1 MRIKKKHV
9 LLESLL
15 IDVTNE
21 FTPVEKKI
29 FKMLNKHYGNPI
41 KGEEGKKDFTQW
53 EVGAWLIETLDLSFQ
68 DAYSLSKTYFW
79 NYDKLFGEAPILRKK
94 VSLPYLF
101 FEHFRDLQDK
111 VKDSYGEET
120 IGNVVIDFDR
130 DSGFESSR
138 GILFWSGYKGFTLYI
153 PMRSETI
160 RSADGMSDA
169 YIYSTQTDPRQIM
182 VRGTFLPITKDK
194 HKKDGYVSEKD
205 WVEEI
210 NQEEFLVNVSVEVG
224 RSDTPY
230 SKKVEDF
237 MEFLVPYPN
246 PLNYN
251 NFKKT
256 SEGIVGD
263 VIKKLGTTTFK
274 LHPDVGSINVN
285 NQPDS
290 QY

>member
-15 IDVTNE
+15 IDVTTE

-41 KGEEGKKDFTQW
+41 KGGEGKKEYTQW

-79 NYDKLFGEAPILRKK
+79 SYDKLFSDAPTLRKK

-111 VKDSYGEET
+111 IKDSYNEEP

-130 DSGFESSR
+130 DSGFESNR
-138 GILFWSGYKGFTLYI
+138 GVLFWSGFKGFTLYI
-153 PMRSETI
+153 TMDSGPIGDT
-160 RSADGMSDA
+160 
-169 YIYSTQTDPRQIM
+169 YLYSRQTDPRLIM
-182 VRGTFLPITKDK
+182 VRGKYYPITKDK
-194 HKKDGYVSEKD
+194 HKKDGYVSDKD
-205 WVEEI
+205 WDEEI
-210 NQEEFLVNVSVEVG
+210 DQEEFLVSVSVEVG
-224 RSDTPY
+224 RSDGPY
-230 SKKVEDF
+230 SKTIEDF
-237 MEFLVPYPN
+237 MEFIVPYPK
-246 PLNYN
+246 PLNYS

-256 SEGIVGD
+256 NESIVGD
-263 VIKKLGTTTFK
+263 VIKKLGNTIFN
-274 LHPDVGSINVN
+274 LHPEVGQINVN
-285 NQPDS
+285 NQPD
-290 QY
+290 

>member
-15 IDVTNE
+15 IDVTTE

-41 KGEEGKKDFTQW
+41 KGEEGKKEFTQW

-79 NYDKLFGEAPILRKK
+79 SYDKLFSDAPTLRKK

-111 VKDSYGEET
+111 IKDSYNEEP

-130 DSGFESSR
+130 DSGFESNR
-138 GILFWSGYKGFTLYI
+138 GIHFWSGFKGFTLYI
-153 PMRSETI
+153 PMDSGTI
-160 RSADGMSDA
+160 GDT
-169 YIYSTQTDPRQIM
+169 YIYSRQTDPRQIM
-182 VRGTFLPITKDK
+182 VRGKYYPITKDK
-194 HKKDGYVSEKD
+194 HKKDGYVSDKD
-205 WVEEI
+205 WNEEI
-210 NQEEFLVNVSVEVG
+210 DQEEFLVSVSVEVG
-224 RSDTPY
+224 RSDGPY
-230 SKKVEDF
+230 SKTIEDF
-237 MEFLVPYPN
+237 MEFIVPYPK
-246 PLNYN
+246 PLNYS

-256 SEGIVGD
+256 NESIVGD
-263 VIKKLGTTTFK
+263 VIKKLGKTTFN
-274 LHPDVGSINVN
+274 LHPEVGQINVN
-285 NQPDS
+285 NQPD
-290 QY
+290 

>member
-15 IDVTNE
+15 IDVTTE

-41 KGEEGKKDFTQW
+41 KGEEGKKEFTQW

-79 NYDKLFGEAPILRKK
+79 SYDKLFSDAPTLRKK

-111 VKDSYGEET
+111 IKDSYNEEP

-130 DSGFESSR
+130 DSGFESNR
-138 GILFWSGYKGFTLYI
+138 GIHFWSGFKGFTLYI
-153 PMRSETI
+153 PMDSGTI
-160 RSADGMSDA
+160 GDT
-169 YIYSTQTDPRQIM
+169 YIYSRQTDPRQIM
-182 VRGTFLPITKDK
+182 VRGKYYPITKDK
-194 HKKDGYVSEKD
+194 HKKDGYVSDKD
-205 WVEEI
+205 WDEEI
-210 NQEEFLVNVSVEVG
+210 DQEEFLVSVSVEVG
-224 RSDTPY
+224 RSDGPY
-230 SKKVEDF
+230 SKTIEDF
-237 MEFLVPYPN
+237 MEFIVPYPK
-246 PLNYN
+246 PLNYS

-256 SEGIVGD
+256 NESIVGD
-263 VIKKLGTTTFK
+263 VIKKLGKTTFN
-274 LHPDVGSINVN
+274 LHPEVGQINVN
-285 NQPDS
+285 NQPD
-290 QY
+290 

>member
-15 IDVTNE
+15 IDVTTE

-41 KGEEGKKDFTQW
+41 KGEEGKKEFTQW

-79 NYDKLFGEAPILRKK
+79 SYDKLFSDAPTLRKK

-111 VKDSYGEET
+111 IKDSYNEEP

-130 DSGFESSR
+130 DSGFESNR
-138 GILFWSGYKGFTLYI
+138 GIHFWSGFKGFTLYI
-153 PMRSETI
+153 PMDSGSIGDT
-160 RSADGMSDA
+160 
-169 YIYSTQTDPRQIM
+169 YIYSRQTDPRQIM
-182 VRGTFLPITKDK
+182 VRGKYYPITKDK
-194 HKKDGYVSEKD
+194 HKKDGYVSDKD
-205 WVEEI
+205 WNEEI
-210 NQEEFLVNVSVEVG
+210 DQEEFLVSVSVEVG
-224 RSDTPY
+224 RSDGPY
-230 SKKVEDF
+230 SKTIEDF
-237 MEFLVPYPN
+237 MEFIVPYPK
-246 PLNYN
+246 PLNYS

-256 SEGIVGD
+256 NESIVGD
-263 VIKKLGTTTFK
+263 VIKKLGRTTFN
-274 LHPDVGSINVN
+274 LHPEVGQINVN
-285 NQPDS
+285 NQPD
-290 QY
+290 

>member
-15 IDVTNE
+15 IDVTTE

-41 KGEEGKKDFTQW
+41 KGEEGKKEFTQW

-79 NYDKLFGEAPILRKK
+79 SYDKLFSDAPTLRKK

-111 VKDSYGEET
+111 IKDSYNEEP

-130 DSGFESSR
+130 DSGFESNR
-138 GILFWSGYKGFTLYI
+138 GIHFWSGFKGFTLYI
-153 PMRSETI
+153 PMDSGPIGDT
-160 RSADGMSDA
+160 
-169 YIYSTQTDPRQIM
+169 YIYSRQTDPRQIM
-182 VRGTFLPITKDK
+182 VRGKYYPITKDK
-194 HKKDGYVSEKD
+194 HKKDGYVSDKD
-205 WVEEI
+205 WNEEI
-210 NQEEFLVNVSVEVG
+210 DQEEFLVSVSVEVG
-224 RSDTPY
+224 RSDGPY
-230 SKKVEDF
+230 SKTIEDF
-237 MEFLVPYPN
+237 MEFIVPYPK
-246 PLNYN
+246 PLNYS

-256 SEGIVGD
+256 NESIVGD
-263 VIKKLGTTTFK
+263 VIKKLGKTTFN
-274 LHPDVGSINVN
+274 LHPEVGQINVN
-285 NQPDS
+285 NQPD
-290 QY
+290 

>member
-41 KGEEGKKDFTQW
+41 KGEEGKKEFTQW
-53 EVGAWLIETLDLSFQ
+53 EVGAWLIETLDLGFQ

-79 NYDKLFGEAPILRKK
+79 AYDKLFSEAPTLRKK
-94 VSLPYLF
+94 VSLAYLF
-101 FEHFRDLQDK
+101 FEHFRELQDK
-111 VKDSYGEET
+111 VKDSYNEEP
-120 IGNVVIDFDR
+120 IGNIVIDFDR
-130 DSGFESSR
+130 DSGFESNR
-138 GILFWSGYKGFTLYI
+138 DILFWSGYKGFTLYI

-160 RSADGMSDA
+160 RSTDGMSDA
-169 YIYSTQTDPRQIM
+169 YIYSSQTDPRQIIA
-182 VRGTFLPITKDK
+182 RATFYPITKDK
-194 HKKDGYVSEKD
+194 HKKDGYISGKE
-205 WVEEI
+205 WEEEI
-210 NQEEFLVNVSVEVG
+210 HTEEFLVNVSVEVG

-230 SKKVEDF
+230 TKVVENF
-237 MEFLVPYPN
+237 MEFIVPYPD

-263 VIKKLGTTTFK
+263 VIKKLGKSVFN
-274 LHPDVGSINVN
+274 LHPEVGSINVN
-285 NQPDS
+285 NRPD
-290 QY
+290 

>member
-15 IDVTNE
+15 IDVTTE

-41 KGEEGKKDFTQW
+41 KGEEGKKEFTQW

-79 NYDKLFGEAPILRKK
+79 SYDKLFSDAPTLRKK

-111 VKDSYGEET
+111 IKDSYNEEP

-130 DSGFESSR
+130 DSGFESNR
-138 GILFWSGYKGFTLYI
+138 GIHFWSGFKGFTLYI
-153 PMRSETI
+153 PMDSGTI
-160 RSADGMSDA
+160 GDT
-169 YIYSTQTDPRQIM
+169 YIYSRQTDPRQIM
-182 VRGTFLPITKDK
+182 VRGKYYPITKDK
-194 HKKDGYVSEKD
+194 HKKDGYVSDKD
-205 WVEEI
+205 WNEEI
-210 NQEEFLVNVSVEVG
+210 DQEEFLVSVSVEVG
-224 RSDTPY
+224 RSDGPY
-230 SKKVEDF
+230 SKTIEDF
-237 MEFLVPYPN
+237 MEFIVPYPK
-246 PLNYN
+246 PLNYS

-256 SEGIVGD
+256 NESIVGD
-263 VIKKLGTTTFK
+263 VIKKLGRTTFN
-274 LHPDVGSINVN
+274 LHPEVGQINVN
-285 NQPDS
+285 NQPD
-290 QY
+290 